1 MTFPYPGDDPS
12 ALDQVSSDID
22 SAHTNMKTFGT
33 GLGQIKGQLSGAWQS
48 DASDKAQG
56 DMTTLTSMTTTIST
70 DLNSAKSA
78 VDDLAAALR
87 PIRTSIDDLRST
99 YATQASILQGEQDQY
114 GRAARFGEANDMT
127 PAELA
132 QYRTVIAGQETKTR
146 ANLTGL
152 ESEYEALVRK
162 ANAATATCTAALGKA
177 SSGQSYQGGSSLSTV
192 PLSQALGI
200 GNLAILHQQQMQVLA
215 KKYADE
221 LANVNSTDSKGA
233 AAYHK
238 VAQEIAQYQDDPDF
252 AATFYGELGS
262 QRLQSIPNFLYA
274 SGSSTAGDDLRT
286 FSHVFGTA
294 VSNQGADSRM
304 AAVAN
309 SFLNTPRE
317 PEMAWSRAAL
327 SSFGTFPSDWLAK
340 AARYNVLDD
349 FAKNGD
355 QGFGGFGY
363 KGVANGD
370 RLPYDLDLP
379 DDAVGAW
386 TTALSHNPDAAR
398 YALATMGSDNPNDLT
413 EPLGGDSWKSYSD
426 NIHKLIDYGQGMN
439 VSDAKANGLLF
450 AAAAGADDETDGSHS
465 GEASTFARALFT
477 DLSSGNGDNGR
488 TQPSATDSY
497 AKIAGS
503 YVEELAAGANI
514 SGNNVGTDHMT
525 MFTGQNAAFGVSPDA
540 TKELMHTFVGSAE
553 STKIFDDAAGAAA
566 HQAMVAG
573 ARLDAT
579 TPAADESHFNDVS
592 EAYGSV
598 AGAENQATTDV
609 VGDADESAARS
620 AELTKSILSAGI
632 DLIPG
637 EKIAEKVPGTLW
649 DIGKHMANVGLEHA
663 YGETDDPRFDALQD
677 TSHSVALVSAYD
689 KLAILQEAGYPGTDS
704 IPSDLLDPNT
714 HQLLSPDKILGNEDL
729 QQTFHDYLVGGPAS
743 TSDGRHVSVYE
754 ATQNAGGRYQLGF
767 DRENG
772 DH

>member
-56 DMTTLTSMTTTIST
+56 DMTTLTSMTSTIST

-87 PIRTSIDDLRST
+87 PIRTTIDDLRSK
-99 YATQASILQGEQDQY
+99 YATQSSILQGEQEQY
-114 GRAARFGEANDMT
+114 GRAGRFGEANDMT
-127 PAELA
+127 PAEVA
-132 QYRTVIAGQETKTR
+132 QYRTGIAGQETKTQ

-152 ESEYEALVRK
+152 QGEYEALVRK
-162 ANAATATCTAALGKA
+162 ANAATAICTAALGKA
-177 SSGQSYQGGSSLSTV
+177 SSGRSYQGGSSLSTV

-221 LANVNSTDSKGA
+221 LLNSNSGDGKEAGD
-233 AAYHK
+233 YHR
-238 VAQEIAQYQDDPDF
+238 IAQDAAKYADDPDF
-252 AATFYGELGS
+252 AATFYGELGP
-262 QRLQSIPNFLYA
+262 QYTGLIPEILYSTGSNTAA
-274 SGSSTAGDDLRT
+274 SDLAVY
-286 FSHVFGTA
+286 SKLFGTA
-294 VSNQGADSRM
+294 VSNQGSDPRM
-304 AAVAN
+304 ADVAN
-309 SFLNTPRE
+309 SFLNTPKV
-317 PEMAWSRAAL
+317 ANQSWDRAAMA
-327 SSFGTFPSDWLAK
+327 SAGSFPSDWLAK
-340 AARYNVLDD
+340 AARYNALDTL
-349 FAKNGD
+349 AAHGS
-355 QGFGGFGY
+355 QGFGMGFRGEPI
-363 KGVANGD
+363 GATF
-370 RLPYDLDLP
+370 RQQLDFP
-379 DDAVGAW
+379 DDVVAAW
-386 TTALSHNPDAAR
+386 STDLSHNPDAAR
-398 YALATMGSDNPNDLT
+398 DALATMGNGDANNINPATDAT
-413 EPLGGDSWKSYSD
+413 GAYQD
-426 NIHKLIDYGQGMN
+426 NIHKLIQYSGSGISSAE
-439 VSDAKANGLLF
+439 VPKSNGLLF
-450 AAAAGADDETDGSHS
+450 QAASGADNEVDGSHS
-465 GEASTFARALFT
+465 VGASQFT
-477 DLSSGNGDNGR
+477 QSLIRDLAGGDADK
-488 TQPSATDSY
+488 TQPMASASY

-503 YVEELAAGANI
+503 YVQELAAGANM

-540 TKELMHTFVGSAE
+540 TKEFMHTFVGSAD

-573 ARLDAT
+573 AHLDGT
-579 TPAADESHFNDVS
+579 TPAANESHSNDVS

-598 AGAENQATTDV
+598 AGAENKATTDV

-620 AELTKSILSAGI
+620 SELTKSILSAGI

-649 DIGKHMANVGLEHA
+649 DIGKHMANVGLEHT

-689 KLAILQEAGYPGTDS
+689 KLSILQEAGYPGTDS
-704 IPSDLLDPNT
+704 IPSDLLDPST

-729 QQTFHDYLVGGPAS
+729 QQKFHDYLLGGPAS